1 MPWKAL
7 PYAEREKKAS
17 LAKRYKCEGIP
28 HLVFVDPKTW
38 ETITLGGRGA
48 IESESYLENFPYYPK
63 SSSDLS
69 ESMEGLMGK
78 EPVLLVFTDNCQS
91 ETKKEVSSVVRTFA
105 DSAKAKGETY
115 LAAYFT
121 ANGSSGMEK
130 QMRASFGLA
139 KCPPA
144 KHDKPLTITVPEVDN
159 IGVYEGGWCCNV
171 CRRSGPANEANWRH
185 KADQFDYCDACYQN
199 AYVSPLSQI
208 QKPTMFILNFNSKL
222 FWTPKEGECAVT
234 HENIQKLLDNHR
246 SGSLAESKL
255 NM

>member
-17 LAKRYKCEGIP
+17 LAKRYKCSGIP

-38 ETITLGGRGA
+38 ETITLEGRA
-48 IESESYLENFPYYPK
+48 AMSKESYLEDFPYYPK

-69 ESMEGLMGK
+69 ESMEGLMGNK
-78 EPVLLVFTDNCQS
+78 PVLLVFTDNCQS
-91 ETKKEVSSVVRTFA
+91 EAKKEGSCVLRNFA

-121 ANGSSGMEK
+121 ANGSSGMEG
-130 QMRASFGLA
+130 QMRASFGLST
-139 KCPPA
+139 PPPL
-144 KHDKPLTITVPEVDN
+144 KHDKLLMLMVPETDN
-159 IGVYEGGWCCNV
+159 VGPYTTGWVCNG
-171 CRRSGPANEANWRH
+171 CRRHGPPNEANWRH
-185 KADQFDYCDACYQN
+185 KGDSFDFCDCCYDKVYGED
-199 AYVSPLSQI
+199 ASP
-208 QKPTMFILNFNSKL
+208 QKPTMFILNFGERK
-222 FWTPKEGECAVT
+222 FWAPKEGECDVT
-234 HENIQKLLDNHR
+234 HENMQKLLDNHR